1 MAEKTEKT
9 ERAEKKA
16 DRLERTDKLKAVDL
30 EKPRPAPPS
39 ADDETPVEAPPSE
52 GTVETRP
59 FDEATRLFVE
69 AIETAD
75 GDEIVGWAHDR
86 MDPDTMGAAG
96 LCWFILKEK
105 FAKKFV
111 CYHSKQMSF
120 LMNRSLA
127 KNFLPS
133 RLILRCEE
141 EKDLIGIASRA
152 QLIVIL
158 DATSPE
164 TMSDFSRMLRRSDDV
179 RTRPI
184 FFIDHHRR
192 GSYDLEDLPN
202 ARGLRLE
209 NAQSTSAILVH
220 IMRNLGLEL
229 TGEEGFRLAVVAKAG
244 IETDLI
250 GIDHEGVAD
259 TTRDALD
266 YLNAIVGER
275 GEEILDKLR
284 GLKQPLS
291 WYKKLGEALALVN
304 SYDQNICAVGLGVL
318 DDTGM
323 IPFIANE
330 LMATGP
336 FKTTIVFGIVYD
348 RIEERIVAIDLDASG
363 RSTQDTEIV
372 LPDLFHEIFY
382 ITDEEGRKI
391 SKGGG
396 RTNMLL
402 GDYSGAGGS
411 VPLRYWRDL
420 PTPSAEAKIELIERH
435 AWPTEFLRMRHLIA
449 SRAPI
454 KPEKILSVVP
464 VPEVETEET

>member
-1 MAEKTEKT
+1 MAERTEKA
-9 ERAEKKA
+9 ERAEKG
-16 DRLERTDKLKAVDL
+16 ERASKTERSRALAAEKLAPPERPVPP
-30 EKPRPAPPS
+30 ESPAPP
-39 ADDETPVEAPPSE
+39 ADAGE
-52 GTVETRP
+52 RP
-59 FDEATRLFVE
+59 FEEATRLFTEAVE
-69 AIETAD
+69 AAA
-75 GDEIVGWAHDR
+75 GDEIIGWAHDR
-86 MDPDTMGAAG
+86 LDPDTMGAAG
-96 LCWFILKEK
+96 LAWFILKEK
-105 FAKKFV
+105 FQKKFV

-152 QLIVIL
+152 SLILIL

-164 TMSDFSRMLRRSDDV
+164 TMSDLSRLMRRSEEI
-179 RTRPI
+179 RERPI

-192 GSYDLEDLPN
+192 GPVDLEDLPN

-209 NAQSTSAILVH
+209 DAQSTSAIMVH
-220 IMRNLGLEL
+220 ILRNLGLDL
-229 TGEEGFRLAVVAKAG
+229 NGKSEEGFRLAVAAKAG

-250 GIDHEGVAD
+250 GIDEDGLAA
-259 TTRDALD
+259 TTRDALA
-266 YLNAIVGER
+266 YLDSVLGER
-275 GEEILDKLR
+275 GEEILEKLR
-284 GLKQPLS
+284 GLKQPMS
-291 WYKKLGEALALVN
+291 WYRKLGEALAQVDA
-304 SYDQNICAVGLGVL
+304 YDQKIAVAGLGVI

-330 LMATGP
+330 LMKTGP
-336 FKTTIVFGIVYD
+336 FKTAIVFGIVYD

-396 RTNMLL
+396 RSNMLL
-402 GDYSGAGGS
+402 GD
-411 VPLRYWRDL
+411 
-420 PTPSAEAKIELIERH
+420 
-435 AWPTEFLRMRHLIA
+435 
-449 SRAPI
+449 
-454 KPEKILSVVP
+454 
-464 VPEVETEET
+464 

>member
-1 MAEKTEKT
+1 M
-9 ERAEKKA
+9 
-16 DRLERTDKLKAVDL
+16 
-30 EKPRPAPPS
+30 
-39 ADDETPVEAPPSE
+39 
-52 GTVETRP
+52 P
-59 FDEATRLFVE
+59 FAEATRLFVE
-69 AIETAD
+69 AIENAP

-105 FAKKFV
+105 FEKKFV
-111 CYHSKQMSF
+111 CYYSKAMSF

-133 RLILRCEE
+133 RLLCRCEE
-141 EKDLIGIASRA
+141 EKDLVGIATRA
-152 QLIVIL
+152 PLIMIL

-164 TMSDFSRMLRRSDDV
+164 IMSDLSRLMRRSEEI
-179 RTRPI
+179 RSKPL

-192 GSYDLEDLPN
+192 GSSDVEDLPN
-202 ARGLRLE
+202 AKGLRLE
-209 NAQSTSAILVH
+209 DAQSTSAILVH
-220 IMRNLGLEL
+220 ILRNLGLEL
-229 TGEEGFRLAVVAKAG
+229 NNKSEECFRLAVAAKAG

-250 GIDHEGVAD
+250 GVDPEGIASQ
-259 TTRDALD
+259 TKDAIEYLD
-266 YLNAIVGER
+266 SVIGER

-291 WYKKLGEALALVN
+291 WYKKLGEALARVGD
-304 SYDQNICAVGLGVL
+304 YDQNIAVIGLGVI

-323 IPFIANE
+323 IPFVANE

-336 FKTTIVFGIVYD
+336 FKTAIVFGLVYD
-348 RIEERIVAIDLDASG
+348 RIEDRIVGVDVDASG

-396 RTNMLL
+396 RSNMLL
-402 GDYSGAGGS
+402 GDYSGAGAS
-411 VPLRYWRDL
+411 VPLRYWRDI
-420 PTPSAEAKIELIERH
+420 PTASAEDKVHLLERH
-435 AWPTEFLRMRHLIA
+435 AWPAEFLRLRHLIA
-449 SRAPI
+449 SRVPAL
-454 KPEKILSVVP
+454 KPEKILSAVP
-464 VPEVETEET
+464 VAETHQKQAKPTQPENH